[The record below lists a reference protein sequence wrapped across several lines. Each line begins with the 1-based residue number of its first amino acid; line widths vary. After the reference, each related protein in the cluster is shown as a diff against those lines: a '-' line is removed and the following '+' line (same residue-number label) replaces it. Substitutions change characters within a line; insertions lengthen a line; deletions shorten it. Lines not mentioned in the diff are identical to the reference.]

1 MRGLPG
7 DAAELIAALGLERCV
22 DLPVKQLSAGQK
34 QRAALATVLGSG
46 AAIWVLDEPY
56 THLDDSGRDWL
67 ADRFN
72 SHLEQ
77 GGRLLLAA
85 HQATGLN
92 ASAESVLELAG
103 AVS

>member
-1 MRGLPG
+1 MPG
-7 DAAELIAALGLERCV
+7 DAHELIAALGLERCV

-46 AAIWVLDEPY
+46 AGLWVVDEPY
-56 THLDDSGRDWL
+56 THLDAGGRDWL
-67 ADRFN
+67 ARRFN
-72 SHLEQ
+72 AHLAE

-85 HQATGLN
+85 HQATGLDTT
-92 ASAESVLELAG
+92 AESVLELAG